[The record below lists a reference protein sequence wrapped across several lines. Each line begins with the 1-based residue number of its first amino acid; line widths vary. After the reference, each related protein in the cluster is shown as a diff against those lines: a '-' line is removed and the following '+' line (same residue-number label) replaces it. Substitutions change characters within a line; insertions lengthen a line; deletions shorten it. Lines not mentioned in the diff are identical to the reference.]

1 MSAFLVGS
9 WSVMPLCLLVV
20 VIRELPDV
28 LLGQADFGEDLVECG
43 RSASV
48 DWAFG
53 TRRGAAG
60 VDYGDK
66 LFWLSVLIQRRYAQ
80 ICAEYDLTPSQ
91 ATLMCAVKDEPRQM
105 SYLAAAL
112 GMTKNALSQLVDR
125 TERRDLVSRASSEQ
139 DRRIIMLGVTPAGK
153 VLAEAVFAETVKR
166 LPDVAEN
173 LDADGQRDLER
184 LATAIVD
191 ASGVPASTSS

>member
-1 MSAFLVGS
+1 M
-9 WSVMPLCLLVV
+9 
-20 VIRELPDV
+20 
-28 LLGQADFGEDLVECG
+28 
-43 RSASV
+43 
-48 DWAFG
+48 
-53 TRRGAAG
+53 
-60 VDYGDK
+60 DYGDK

-80 ICAEYDLTPSQ
+80 LCVEFDLTTSQ
-91 ATLMCAVKDEPRQM
+91 ATLLCAVKDEPRQM
-105 SYLAAAL
+105 AYLAASL

-125 TERRDLVSRASSEQ
+125 TERRGLVSRASSEQ
-139 DRRIIMLGVTPAGK
+139 DRRVIMLGVTPAGK

>member
-1 MSAFLVGS
+1 
-9 WSVMPLCLLVV
+9 
-20 VIRELPDV
+20 
-28 LLGQADFGEDLVECG
+28 
-43 RSASV
+43 
-48 DWAFG
+48 
-53 TRRGAAG
+53 

-91 ATLMCAVKDEPRQM
+91 ATLLCAVKDEPRQM
-105 SYLAAAL
+105 AYFAAAL

-125 TERRDLVSRASSEQ
+125 TERRGLVSRASSEQ
-139 DRRIIMLGVTPAGK
+139 DRRVIMLGVTPAGK

-166 LPDVAEN
+166 LPDVAGN
-173 LDADGQRDLER
+173 LDADGRRDLER